1 MGRGSQVVS
10 ETYDELVF
18 SQPREAFHQL
28 LAAHQP
34 RPAPPLS
41 IAGQLDLEEPD
52 ALEAIE
58 SLRRQNAQL
67 LAALQDQVGGLA
79 Y

>member
-1 MGRGSQVVS
+1 MAWGQQVVS

-18 SQPREAFHQL
+18 SQPRESFYQE
-28 LAAHQP
+28 LAAHKP
-34 RPAPPLS
+34 SPAPPLS
-41 IAGQLDLEEPD
+41 VAGQLQTEEQDP
-52 ALEAIE
+52 LEALE

-67 LAALQDQVGGLA
+67 LAALQDQAVSMA

>member
-1 MGRGSQVVS
+1 MVS

-18 SQPREAFHQL
+18 SQPRESFYRK

-34 RPAPPLS
+34 SPAPPLS
-41 IAGQLDLEEPD
+41 VAGQLHTEEQDP
-52 ALEAIE
+52 LEAIE

-67 LAALQDQVGGLA
+67 LAALQDQAVSMA